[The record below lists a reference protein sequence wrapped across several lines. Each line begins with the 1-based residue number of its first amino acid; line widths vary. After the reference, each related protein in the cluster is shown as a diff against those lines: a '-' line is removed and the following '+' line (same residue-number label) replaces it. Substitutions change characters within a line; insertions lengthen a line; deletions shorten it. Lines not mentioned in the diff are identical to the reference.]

1 MPRNGPIFQDHHA
14 IEQQTLERSQLL
26 RGFRTR
32 DILIFMPPRIAFF
45 CLQIP
50 RLLRLWGPRRIAV
63 DPSLI
68 TRMG

>member
-26 RGFRTR
+26 KGLSDAGYF
-32 DILIFMPPRIAFF
+32 DIHAPENRIF